1 MTKKDYLAKVKEV
14 LTNADWDESTLEV
27 MRRLRDKANDNDSVI
42 DYLVANAIDY
52 IDTQLYDVQEVD
64 IEDIEYNDDTW
75 RHERADNMVD
85 IYYKDIYESA
95 IIFSSYVDDARNEG
109 LIYDDAD
116 LAKQIQIGQYF
127 FWDSFIGEVLQILE
141 NSEI

>member
-1 MTKKDYLAKVKEV
+1 MTKQDYLAKVKEV
-14 LTNADWDESTLEV
+14 LTDADWNDATLEV
-27 MRRLRDKANDNDSVI
+27 MRRLRNKANDNDSII

-64 IEDIEYNDDTW
+64 IEAIDYSDDTW
-75 RHERADNMVD
+75 RHERVDNMVD
-85 IYYKDIYESA
+85 IYYNDIYESA
-95 IIFSSYVDDARNEG
+95 IIFSSYVDDARSEW
-109 LIYDDAD
+109 LIGDDTD
-116 LAKQIQIGQYF
+116 LAKQIQIGQYY

>member
-1 MTKKDYLAKVKEV
+1 MTKQDYLTKVKEV
-14 LTNADWDESTLEV
+14 LTNSDWNEATLEV

-42 DYLVANAIDY
+42 DYLVSNAIDY
-52 IDTQLYDVQEVD
+52 IDTQLYNVQEVD
-64 IEDIEYNDDTW
+64 TDTIDYSDDTW

-95 IIFSSYVDDARNEG
+95 IIFSSYVDDAKSEG
-109 LIYDDAD
+109 LIGDDAD
-116 LAKQIQIGQYF
+116 LAKQIQIGQYY